1 MADPENPSG
10 ALPGD
15 PRYGL
20 SKIELAK
27 YYRTKTPSWICK
39 GYFKADSGIALR
51 EKAMDAHQ
59 TYLRKTQD
67 QIRFTGPLLHDDGK
81 TPVGAMALIDASD
94 KAGAQFWMD
103 NEGYTQGGAFDR
115 ISITRWSSSMDL
127 RWDTFPR
134 TAGWEQF
141 AVTALDGP
149 NAKDRRDAVANA
161 HHKYQSSVMDH
172 YVARGPMF
180 EDDGLKMIGSM
191 MIMEYPDLKAC
202 EAFWAD
208 EPLNTGGVFAGV
220 KIERWRFG
228 NTLEYPL

>member
-1 MADPENPSG
+1 MADPKNPSG

-15 PRYGL
+15 PRYRL
-20 SKIELAK
+20 SETELAK

-39 GYFKADSGIALR
+39 GYFKADGGIALR

-59 TYLRKTQD
+59 IYLRKTQN
-67 QIRFTGPLLHDDGK
+67 QIRFTGPLLDDDGK

-94 KAGAQFWMD
+94 KADAQFWMD
-103 NEGYTQGGAFDR
+103 NEGYNRGGAFDR